1 MKLYNV
7 VAIKNGDE
15 FSEYL
20 GSKIEDAISNSVKA
34 WNRLSDSDKKHQT
47 IECTEFT
54 VSDDVDTTD
63 ESAMFD
69 AICESGDYDLVSI
82 NY

>member
-20 GSKIEDAISNSVKA
+20 GGKIEDAISNSVKA
-34 WNRLSDSDKKHQT
+34 WNRLSDFDKKHQT
-47 IECTEFT
+47 IECREFT
-54 VSDDVDTTD
+54 VCDDVDTTD

-69 AICESGDYDLVSI
+69 AICEVGDYDIVSI

>member
-1 MKLYNV
+1 MKIYNV

-20 GSKIEDAISNSVKA
+20 GGKIEDAINNSVKA
-34 WNRLSDSDKKHQT
+34 WNVLSDFDKKHQT
-47 IECTEFT
+47 IECREFT

-69 AICESGDYDLVSI
+69 AICEVGDYDIVSI
-82 NY
+82 KY